1 MLSRL
6 VRLISPPHVSFRLVL
21 SRFVSSHLVSF
32 RLVQSYPFPL
42 HFWSSFRDCVFQCL
56 GACVNVNLL
65 YFLHIDC
72 FSSHVCVS
80 NGKNFHILL
89 LTVAICVKTVLTW
102 INNWCQFWTPLFFYR
117 LPSTMMY
124 LLYRSIVVCKRVNF
138 RSRKLDLTRKRLI
151 SSGRLDGAG
160 MKHRFVENGSRVYE
174 DCARKKKKEEK
185 PREDLD
191 SAVELHE
198 MCNSK
203 RRTRTFY
210 LGFLSTLFLYKKKYV
225 QVTNRNN
232 GTPIIT
238 FFLFACLFQ
247 KEKKG
252 ARKSS
257 GSTVV
262 LAENLRS
269 SDETECT
276 SVPVVAISTNG
287 RNRCCRTCGT
297 SADSLRASNVLTAP
311 WKTTKSLTWSVT
323 CAYIILNSRKRSGT
337 ESSVLSFDFNFN
349 ISTSIVVLS
358 IVARN
363 KASWWIEGRKK
374 KKSEKEKKR
383 EEKKRKT
390 IFIPPLVHEIHWFD
404 RRASWRVTYRAP
416 IFQSS
421 PRYSST
427 NERSFYGWL

>member
-1 MLSRL
+1 
-6 VRLISPPHVSFRLVL
+6 
-21 SRFVSSHLVSF
+21 
-32 RLVQSYPFPL
+32 
-42 HFWSSFRDCVFQCL
+42 
-56 GACVNVNLL
+56 
-65 YFLHIDC
+65 
-72 FSSHVCVS
+72 
-80 NGKNFHILL
+80 
-89 LTVAICVKTVLTW
+89 
-102 INNWCQFWTPLFFYR
+102 
-117 LPSTMMY
+117 
-124 LLYRSIVVCKRVNF
+124 
-138 RSRKLDLTRKRLI
+138 
-151 SSGRLDGAG
+151 
-160 MKHRFVENGSRVYE
+160 
-174 DCARKKKKEEK
+174 
-185 PREDLD
+185 
-191 SAVELHE
+191 

-210 LGFLSTLFLYKKKYV
+210 LGIFSTLSLYKKKKYV

-232 GTPIIT
+232 GSPIIT

-247 KEKKG
+247 KEEKG

-297 SADSLRASNVLTAP
+297 SVDSLRASNVLTAP

-323 CAYIILNSRKRSGT
+323 YAYIILNSRKRSGT
-337 ESSVLSFDFNFN
+337 ESSVLSFVFNFN

-374 KKSEKEKKR
+374 KESEERKEKKNNIYSSPCTR
-383 EEKKRKT
+383 D
-390 IFIPPLVHEIHWFD
+390 PLVRSPCIL
-404 RRASWRVTYRAP
+404 AP
-416 IFQSS
+416 DKHLPSSNISIVSSIFF
-421 PRYSST
+421 
-427 NERSFYGWL
+427 N